1 MVEGDSSV
9 FFCPRA
15 ALGDDTGFCIAYF
28 SSAALEGA
36 SQHLVGSMYTILRSG
51 FLSMEMCDTMRYNH
65 VFMPVSFSSRYLL
78 SYVMMFIH
86 FRDS

>member
-15 ALGDDTGFCIAYF
+15 ALGDDTGFCIADF

-36 SQHLVGSMYTILRSG
+36 SRHLVGSMHIITKER
-51 FLSMEMCDTMRYNH
+51 
-65 VFMPVSFSSRYLL
+65 FSIDGD
-78 SYVMMFIH
+78 V
-86 FRDS
+86 